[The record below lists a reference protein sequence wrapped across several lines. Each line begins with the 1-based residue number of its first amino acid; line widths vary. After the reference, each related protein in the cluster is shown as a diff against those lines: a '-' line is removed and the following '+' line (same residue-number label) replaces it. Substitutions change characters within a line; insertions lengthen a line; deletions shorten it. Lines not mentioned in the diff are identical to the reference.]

1 MRRVIGVLVLFLS
14 CQLCFSQVLTR
25 KTVHGKV
32 VNDSI
37 AVESGLVFN
46 VNAKTGAVIDSKGF
60 FSILAKVNDSL
71 VFTSLGFKSKKV
83 VLSKSDIASSFYRV
97 KLNAVANELLAVVVY
112 ATHGPHPEFANTQ
125 KIVDTQYF
133 DDKQSS
139 PDNILMMPT
148 GTGDPNNM
156 DVIRVY
162 KKIFKNILRNNPE
175 KVDLVADASFTTVAM
190 QNVGYSFFTD
200 NLKIKEDEV
209 GLFLLFCEND
219 PKSASFS
226 KINQQFEVMD
236 FLINKNKE
244 YKKIASLEK

>member
-1 MRRVIGVLVLFLS
+1 
-14 CQLCFSQVLTR
+14 
-25 KTVHGKV
+25 
-32 VNDSI
+32 
-37 AVESGLVFN
+37 LVFN

-139 PDNILMMPT
+139 PANILMMPT

-236 FLINKNKE
+236 FLINKNTE